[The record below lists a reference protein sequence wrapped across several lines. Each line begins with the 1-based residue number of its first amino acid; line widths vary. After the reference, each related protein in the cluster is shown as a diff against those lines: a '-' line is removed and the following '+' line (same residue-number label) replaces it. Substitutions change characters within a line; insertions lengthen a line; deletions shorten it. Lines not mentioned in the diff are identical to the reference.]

1 MGSNGDHANPAT
13 VEQLRLGSGFQ
24 ESEREEV
31 VRRFSKLDR
40 RLKRFD
46 ADATDLEVSVKSRDS
61 SDQQVTF
68 EARVPGHD
76 RFVAVSR
83 EPKLKDALNDVR
95 DDIWRQIDDAVTKRQ
110 DAKRQDAKRRE

>member
-1 MGSNGDHANPAT
+1 MGSNGDNSNPAS
-13 VEQLRLGSGFQ
+13 VDQLRLGAGFQ
-24 ESEREEV
+24 EDERAEV

-46 ADATDLEVSVKSRDS
+46 GDATDLEVSVKSRDS
-61 SDQQVTF
+61 ADQQVTF
-68 EARVPGHD
+68 AARVPGHE

-83 EPKLKDALNDVR
+83 EPRLKDALMAVR

-110 DAKRQDAKRRE
+110 DAQRRQG